1 MTLKEAGMTTGRV
14 DSRPMGRGP
23 RVIDLRGSD
32 DRESV
37 GLLCYYIFMSEDVIV
52 IAGPTC
58 VGKTEAAVLLA
69 ELIGTE
75 IISADSMQVYR
86 HMDIGTEKPTPAQR
100 QRVRHHLIDI
110 VEPSGGY
117 SAGRFIED
125 AAPVIEKLLSEGK
138 PPLVVGGTGLYIR
151 AMTRGLFKGPS
162 ADRALRDELL
172 REEAEA
178 PGLLYAR
185 LMELDP
191 EAAGKIMPSDL
202 RRALRAI
209 EVCLKGRRKFS
220 EMTTA
225 LTAPLP
231 YRFLKI
237 GLLRQRPELYRMIE
251 QRVDEMFRAGLV
263 EEVRNVLTM
272 NPSQTA
278 MQAIG
283 YKEIVG
289 HLRGQYGLDE
299 AVRLIKRNTKRYA
312 KRQFTW
318 FKKEEG
324 MHWVDMT
331 GIRDAQEALKK
342 LLHEVPG
349 LYDIIIRHGKSPL
362 PRPQRAAEGKVQED
376 RA

>member
-1 MTLKEAGMTTGRV
+1 
-14 DSRPMGRGP
+14 
-23 RVIDLRGSD
+23 
-32 DRESV
+32 
-37 GLLCYYIFMSEDVIV
+37 MSEDVIV

-69 ELIGTE
+69 GLIGAE

-110 VEPSGGY
+110 IEPSGGY

-138 PPLVVGGTGLYIR
+138 PPLVAGGTGLYIR

-162 ADRALRDELL
+162 ADRPLRDELL
-172 REEAEA
+172 KKESLT

-185 LMELDP
+185 LKGLDP

-202 RRALRAI
+202 RRVLRAI
-209 EVCLKGRRKFS
+209 EVCLKTPRKFS
-220 EMTTA
+220 ATA
-225 LTAPLP
+225 GLTAPLP

-237 GLLRQRPELYRMIE
+237 GLSRQRPELYRMIE

-263 EEVRNVLTM
+263 EEVKNVLTM

-283 YKEIVG
+283 YKEIAG
-289 HLRGQYGLDE
+289 HLRGEYGLEE

-318 FKKEEG
+318 FKREEG
-324 MHWVDMT
+324 MHWVDLT
-331 GIRDAQEALKK
+331 GIRDTEEALKK
-342 LLHEVPG
+342 LLREVPE
-349 LYDIIIRHGKSPL
+349 LYDIIPHGGPSL
-362 PRPQRAAEGKVQED
+362 PRPQTEAEGKVQKD